1 MTPQIVARN
10 ARGHPTSEQHQGK
23 HAQVEPAH
31 HLTSPPPHGHGA
43 WPRRVHSLAGTGV
56 HRHRERLGYLETK
69 KLPSG
74 EGARD
79 GHHHLSSVLMH
90 HDRSECERTVP
101 GISENYSCW
110 LHNSPHT
117 AVSPQGVAAWGSSVS
132 VTALIHRP
140 SSPSSS
146 AGLNETGLRTASR
159 LMAIISPSWAW
170 AQALAQLEWHH
181 HLPA

>member
-10 ARGHPTSEQHQGK
+10 ARAHPTSEQHQGK

-90 HDRSECERTVP
+90 HDRSECERTIP

-110 LHNSPHT
+110 LPGFTLHT
-117 AVSPQGVAAWGSSVS
+117 AVSPQEVAAWGSSVS
-132 VTALIHRP
+132 VTGSQPRRSIVPHP
-140 SSPSSS
+140 
-146 AGLNETGLRTASR
+146 
-159 LMAIISPSWAW
+159 
-170 AQALAQLEWHH
+170 HH
-181 HLPA
+181 HLLD

>member
-1 MTPQIVARN
+1 MATGPLLGPGPAFTDTGSVSS
-10 ARGHPTSEQHQGK
+10 TSRQ
-23 HAQVEPAH
+23 
-31 HLTSPPPHGHGA
+31 
-43 WPRRVHSLAGTGV
+43 
-56 HRHRERLGYLETK
+56 

-74 EGARD
+74 ER
-79 GHHHLSSVLMH
+79 SILMH
-90 HDRSECERTVP
+90 HDRSECERTIP

-146 AGLNETGLRTASR
+146 AGLNETGLRAAPRFMT
-159 LMAIISPSWAW
+159 IISPSWAW

-181 HLPA
+181 HLVGNSCPSLARQKHFYNCNGHISSNTRAMSNVSLKFQQTIHPEFGRIDI

>member
-1 MTPQIVARN
+1 MKERTHKLNRPI
-10 ARGHPTSEQHQGK
+10 TSLLLQALAWFMATGPLLGPG
-23 HAQVEPAH
+23 PAFTDTGSVSS
-31 HLTSPPPHGHGA
+31 TS
-43 WPRRVHSLAGTGV
+43 RQ
-56 HRHRERLGYLETK
+56 

-74 EGARD
+74 ER
-79 GHHHLSSVLMH
+79 SVLMQ
-90 HDRSECERTVP
+90 HDRSERERTIP

-110 LHNSPHT
+110 LPGFTLHT
-117 AVSPQGVAAWGSSVS
+117 AVSPQEVAAWGSSVS

-146 AGLNETGLRTASR
+146 AGLNETGLRTASI